1 MENASKPGEQ
11 QGGVPRSSLENK
23 LYYWL
28 CLLLV
33 LLTVFSTGIT
43 LYRSLYD
50 VVDNVYHY
58 SNQLLQRA
66 DELLVDQLHE
76 LEEFAALS
84 VDDLRDHRTTGRP
97 YSEFQ
102 VANYHRDGLEFL
114 VLPSPAQ
121 AGKVIRYT
129 SHLLDDEIITVS
141 EQLPEASPLAR
152 AIARQ
157 ATVNNVTPRW
167 GKPFHLAQEGWL
179 LPCYL
184 SLSAHR
190 LFVLIVPL
198 EVLYS
203 HLNQLDF
210 IKEIST
216 FLVLAQQGGETRPA
230 FVGKPPQPAEPGY
243 LSFVD
248 VSEVVHRP
256 PSAWSVLVSGASD
269 IVLYHPDALL
279 SDLYLGLA
287 HDVTEVY
294 ERLQYHLLQTF
305 MLTLAGVGLFFI
317 LIRRVFKSFSRSV
330 GDLQRQLTITSED
343 DHLEFRLSENQRY
356 REFARIARAI
366 NHMFKRLQGN
376 ITDLQQETR
385 KSAALAN
392 ELAIAGS
399 IQQNL
404 LLDEAGLSKV
414 RRERRIDLGALL
426 APAATVAGDF
436 YCVVPRIDGK
446 LLLAVGDVS
455 GKGVAA
461 ALVASDCVNLV
472 EFYGAGLSPE
482 ILLEKVNGI
491 LYRKFADQSMF
502 VTLFCALLDP
512 ESGEL
517 THSSAGHEPP
527 LLCRAGNNR
536 VSRLDVE
543 PGMALGFLADTVY
556 HSRTTRLEQD
566 QALLLYT
573 DGLDGGV
580 ELQNNS
586 LELPL
591 PLGVEIL
598 PNRMLENAGLQT
610 RLHCINQAATRKQGG
625 QLYDDIT
632 LLGVALET
640 SGYRSFHV
648 PAERGQA
655 GVAIGKLRALLAG
668 EEGASAC
675 IDTLSIVLDEWVS
688 NLVKYAGVDSDIV
701 VCLRCS
707 GAGVDLEI
715 IASCGNP
722 FNPLEAPEVDIDEYM
737 AAGAIGK
744 LGIHMMRNLADD
756 LGYDSEGTWTRLRA
770 RVNHAL

>member
-1 MENASKPGEQ
+1 M
-11 QGGVPRSSLENK
+11 SLEYR

-58 SNQLLQRA
+58 SNQLLERA
-66 DELLVDQLHE
+66 DGILVTELHE

-84 VDDLRDHRTTGRP
+84 VDDLRDHHAGGRP
-97 YSEFQ
+97 YDEFQ

-114 VLPSPAQ
+114 VLSPQ
-121 AGKVIRYT
+121 PRAGRTIRYT
-129 SHLLDDEIITVS
+129 SHVLDDEIITVT
-141 EQLPEASPLAR
+141 EQLPPASPLAQ
-152 AIARQ
+152 AIKRQ
-157 ATVNNVTPRW
+157 VTVNGATSRW
-167 GKPFHLAQEGWL
+167 GKPFHLAQGDWL
-179 LPCYL
+179 LPYYL
-184 SLSAHR
+184 SLSADR

-198 EVLYS
+198 EALYS
-203 HLNQLDF
+203 HLNELDF

-216 FLVLAQQGGETRPA
+216 FLVLAQQGGGAQRTLVGMSSQPPA
-230 FVGKPPQPAEPGY
+230 PGY
-243 LSFVD
+243 LNFVD
-248 VSEVVHRP
+248 VSEVIHRR

-279 SDLYLGLA
+279 SDLYLGLS
-287 HDVTEVY
+287 HDIAEVY

-305 MLTLAGVGLFFI
+305 LLTLAGVGMFFI
-317 LIRRVFKSFSRSV
+317 LIRRVFKSFSRSL
-330 GDLQRQLTITSED
+330 DELQEQLTVTSED
-343 DHLEFRLSENQRY
+343 DHLEFRLPENQRY
-356 REFARIARAI
+356 REFAQIAHAI
-366 NHMFKRLQGN
+366 NHMFKRLQGDV
-376 ITDLQQETR
+376 TDLQQETR

-404 LLDEAGLSKV
+404 LPDDAGLNRINS
-414 RRERRIDLGALL
+414 ERRVDIGALL
-426 APAATVAGDF
+426 TPATTVAGDF
-436 YCVVPRIDGK
+436 YYVIPRVDGK

-461 ALVASDCVNLV
+461 ALVASDCVNLI

-517 THSSAGHEPP
+517 AHSSAGHEPP
-527 LLCRAGNNR
+527 LLCRAGDNR
-536 VSRLDVE
+536 IGRLAVD

-556 HSRTTRLEQD
+556 HSQTTRLEQD
-566 QALLLYT
+566 QVLLLYT

-591 PLGVEIL
+591 PLGVETL
-598 PNRMLENAGLQT
+598 HNRMLENVDLQT
-610 RLHCINQAATRKQGG
+610 RLHCINQAAIRKQGG

-632 LLGVALET
+632 LLGIALET

-648 PAERGQA
+648 PPERGQA
-655 GVAIGKLRALLAG
+655 GVAISRLRALLA
-668 EEGASAC
+668 ERPGASAC
-675 IDTLSIVLDEWVS
+675 SDTLSIVLDEWVS
-688 NLVKYAGVDSDIV
+688 NLVKYAGVDSDII

-707 GAGVDLEI
+707 GEGIDLEI
-715 IASCGNP
+715 IAGCNNP

-737 AAGAIGK
+737 EAGSIGK
-744 LGIHMMRNLADD
+744 LGIHMMRNLTDE
-756 LGYDSEGTWTRLRA
+756 LSYDSDGTWTRLKA

>member
-1 MENASKPGEQ
+1 M
-11 QGGVPRSSLENK
+11 SLEYR

-58 SNQLLQRA
+58 SNQLLERA
-66 DELLVDQLHE
+66 DTMLVAELRE

-84 VDDLRDHRTTGRP
+84 VDDLRDHHTTGRP
-97 YSEFQ
+97 YDDFK

-114 VLPSPAQ
+114 VLSPQAQ
-121 AGKVIRYT
+121 AGQSIRYT
-129 SHLLDDEIITVS
+129 SHVLDDEIITVT
-141 EQLPEASPLAR
+141 EKLPPASPLVR
-152 AIARQ
+152 ALERQ
-157 ATVNNVTPRW
+157 AAVNDAAPRW
-167 GKPFHLAQEGWL
+167 GKPFHLAQGDWL

-184 SLSAHR
+184 RLSADR

-203 HLNQLDF
+203 HLSELDF

-216 FLVLAQQGGETRPA
+216 FLALAQQGGET
-230 FVGKPPQPAEPGY
+230 QPALVGRPSQPAGPGF

-248 VSEVVHRP
+248 VAEVVHRR

-269 IVLYHPDALL
+269 IILYHPDALL
-279 SDLYLGLA
+279 SDLYLGLS
-287 HDVTEVY
+287 HDITEVY

-305 MLTLAGVGLFFI
+305 LLTLAGVGMFFI
-317 LIRRVFKSFSRSV
+317 LIRRVFKSFSRSL
-330 GDLQRQLTITSED
+330 GDLQQQLTVTSED
-343 DHLEFRLSENQRY
+343 DHLEFRLPENQRY
-356 REFARIARAI
+356 REFAQIARAI
-366 NHMFKRLQGN
+366 NHMFKRLQSDV
-376 ITDLQQETR
+376 TDLQQETR

-404 LLDEAGLSKV
+404 LPDDAGVNRINS
-414 RRERRIDLGALL
+414 ERGVDIGALL
-426 APAATVAGDF
+426 APATTVAGDF
-436 YCVVPRIDGK
+436 YYVIPRVDGK
-446 LLLAVGDVS
+446 LLLAIGDVS

-461 ALVASDCVNLV
+461 ALVASDCVNLI
-472 EFYGAGLSPE
+472 EFYGEGLSPE
-482 ILLEKVNGI
+482 ILLEKVNSI

-512 ESGEL
+512 ETGDL

-527 LLCRAGNNR
+527 LLCRAGDNR
-536 VSRLDVE
+536 IARLAVE

-556 HSRTTRLEQD
+556 HSQATRLEQD
-566 QALLLYT
+566 QVLLLYT

-586 LELPL
+586 LELQL

-598 PNRMLENAGLQT
+598 TNRTLEHADLQT
-610 RLHCINQAATRKQGG
+610 RLHCINQAAMRQQGG

-632 LLGVALET
+632 LLGIALET

-648 PAERGQA
+648 APERGQA
-655 GVAIGKLRALLAG
+655 GVAISRLRALLAG
-668 EEGASAC
+668 RQDASAC
-675 IDTLSIVLDEWVS
+675 TDTLSIVLDEWVS
-688 NLVKYAGVDSDIV
+688 NLVKYADVDSDII

-707 GAGVDLEI
+707 GEGVDLEI
-715 IASCGNP
+715 IASCNNP

-737 AAGAIGK
+737 ESGSTGK
-744 LGIHMMRNLADD
+744 LGIHMMRNLTDE
-756 LGYDSEGTWTRLRA
+756 LGYDSDGTWTRLRA